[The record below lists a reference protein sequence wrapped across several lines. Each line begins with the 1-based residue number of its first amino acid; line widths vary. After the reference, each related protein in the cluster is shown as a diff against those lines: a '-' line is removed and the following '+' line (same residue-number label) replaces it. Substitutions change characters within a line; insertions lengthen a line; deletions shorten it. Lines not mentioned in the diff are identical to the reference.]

1 MTDNNYAKPY
11 SLETVAPP
19 EYAVRSEDASDAEK
33 WYREQQQILIDEARG
48 IKRFH
53 TIESDV
59 LFEKQLE
66 KRRYIVEGLLP
77 EGLTVLSGDPKV
89 GKSFFALSLSVSV
102 AKGEPFLCFPTKKS
116 DVLYFSFEDD
126 EKRLQQRLFEMSDDT
141 FSGLTFSN
149 DVLHLGD
156 GFIETLENYLQ
167 QHPDTK
173 LVVVD
178 TLNYI
183 RPEKQSTNMYKN
195 DYDDMILLHRLT
207 LQYGIA
213 MLLLHHNRKGSDEDD
228 LRSISGSMGIAGGAD
243 TCIVIKRP
251 KSRDKS
257 AKMKVISRDME
268 TFEMEIVQGENGV
281 WITADDKK
289 LDEKEISVTVRAVY
303 LFYSL
308 THFSDEPLRIS
319 PTELSDGINELFSIT
334 IPSNMIKKNL
344 TADHEDLEALGLK
357 FEYERNKKEGRK
369 LVFHEVESYRK
380 PKYFYFDEKGKFVFD
395 AFFSSEFE
403 DNDGDSGDRVTAETD
418 IENDQSSA
426 VTADAATDETIVE
439 TGDSSDEN
447 CNPSEAV
454 SGDSSDAAVTA
465 DSRCE
470 TSCHPVTPSQNDA
483 KSGSGQKQNGG
494 KKKKK
499 KSKKKPK
506 KKR

>member
-167 QHPDTK
+167 QHPDT
-173 LVVVD
+173 
-178 TLNYI
+178 T
-183 RPEKQSTNMYKN
+183 
-195 DYDDMILLHRLT
+195 
-207 LQYGIA
+207 
-213 MLLLHHNRKGSDEDD
+213 
-228 LRSISGSMGIAGGAD
+228 
-243 TCIVIKRP
+243 
-251 KSRDKS
+251 
-257 AKMKVISRDME
+257 
-268 TFEMEIVQGENGV
+268 
-281 WITADDKK
+281 
-289 LDEKEISVTVRAVY
+289 
-303 LFYSL
+303 
-308 THFSDEPLRIS
+308 
-319 PTELSDGINELFSIT
+319 
-334 IPSNMIKKNL
+334 
-344 TADHEDLEALGLK
+344 
-357 FEYERNKKEGRK
+357 
-369 LVFHEVESYRK
+369 
-380 PKYFYFDEKGKFVFD
+380 
-395 AFFSSEFE
+395 
-403 DNDGDSGDRVTAETD
+403 
-418 IENDQSSA
+418 
-426 VTADAATDETIVE
+426 
-439 TGDSSDEN
+439 
-447 CNPSEAV
+447 
-454 SGDSSDAAVTA
+454 
-465 DSRCE
+465 
-470 TSCHPVTPSQNDA
+470 
-483 KSGSGQKQNGG
+483 
-494 KKKKK
+494 
-499 KSKKKPK
+499 
-506 KKR
+506 